1 MLEVERAVS
10 ASGIFGRVFIPV
22 CCEACARAREVA
34 ATESLSPPHTPASL
48 QDGAHPL
55 NPPTELLMSHVSPS
69 KADPAP
75 VVDSFFP
82 AWVPRPLSSWS
93 GSGSTA
99 RHSSLVSVCD
109 SKVRKSCRK
118 YAIPK
123 GGTITQLRKDS
134 RVSEWTDSYFP
145 VMVQI
150 TFVQ

>member
-1 MLEVERAVS
+1 MAFS
-10 ASGIFGRVFIPV
+10 AACLSLCVVRRV
-22 CCEACARAREVA
+22 RAREVA

-82 AWVPRPLSSWS
+82 AWVPRPLLSWP

-99 RHSSLVSVCD
+99 RHSPLVSVCN

-118 YAIPK
+118 HAIPK
-123 GGTITQLRKDS
+123 GGTITPLRKDS